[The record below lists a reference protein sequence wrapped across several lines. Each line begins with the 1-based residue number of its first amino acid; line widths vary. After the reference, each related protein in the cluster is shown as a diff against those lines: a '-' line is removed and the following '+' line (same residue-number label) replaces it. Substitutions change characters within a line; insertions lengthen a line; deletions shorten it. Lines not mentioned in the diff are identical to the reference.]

1 MFSVIIQAGGKSS
14 RMGTDKLFI
23 PFRGQKLI
31 EWVIGRLAN
40 LTDDLV
46 IISNQPENLKYLN
59 QAVYPDAITGI
70 GPLAGIFTGLKYA
83 RYESVVMVACD
94 MPFVSSNLLR
104 EEVRLLD
111 EMQVDVVIPAP
122 GGKTEPLHA
131 AYRRETCLPVIEAG
145 IRTGMRRLIEWHGFV
160 RVHTMEDSE
169 INKYDPAG
177 LAFMNINNPADAQ
190 LAEQVDLIDF
200 NPDHP

>member
-190 LAEQVDLIDF
+190 LAEQVDLIDY

>member
-31 EWVIGRLAN
+31 EWIIGRLAN
-40 LTDDLV
+40 LTDDLF
-46 IISNQPENLKYLN
+46 IISNQPAKLKYLN
-59 QAVYPDAITGI
+59 QAVYPDAIIDI
-70 GPLAGIFTGLKYA
+70 GPLAGLYTGLKYS
-83 RYESVVMVACD
+83 RYERVVMVACD
-94 MPFVSSNLLR
+94 MPFVNPSLLR

-122 GGKTEPLHA
+122 EGKTEPLHA
-131 AYRRETCLPVIEAG
+131 AYRRETCLPVIEVG
-145 IRTGMRRLIEWHGFV
+145 IRTGMRRLIEWHPLV

-169 INKYDPAG
+169 IRKFDSAG
-177 LAFMNINNPADAQ
+177 LAFMNINNPADA
-190 LAEQVDLIDF
+190 LFAEQVDLKDD